1 MIRINLLGAER
12 QTARKAPVVDLA
24 QRVTALC
31 SLVLVLAGAV
41 IGWWY
46 WSLRTA
52 SAQVDSEIA
61 AAQQEAARLKSV
73 LAEVQEFE
81 NRRSQLQQRVALI
94 EELRSGQ
101 SIPVQVLDHVSRS
114 LPETL
119 WLTTMNQE
127 GATLTIEGRSTTL
140 IALSDFVGNLGGTE
154 LLEKP
159 IEIVTSRVEAS
170 RDRATSVE
178 LIHFV
183 VKAKVTPAPGA
194 KTAAP
199 ASATGKRAE
208 REPRAA
214 KAARS

>member
-12 QTARKAPVVDLA
+12 QTARKAPVFDLA
-24 QRVTALC
+24 QRVPVLC
-31 SLVLVLAGAV
+31 SLVLVVAGAV

-46 WSLRTA
+46 WSLRSA
-52 SAQVDSEIA
+52 SAQVDRDIA
-61 AAQQEAARLKSV
+61 ATQQEAARLKSM
-73 LAEVQEFE
+73 LEEVQRFE
-81 NRRSQLQQRVALI
+81 DRRTQLQQRVQLI

-127 GATLTIEGRSTTL
+127 GTTLTIEGRSTTL
-140 IALSDFVGNLGGTE
+140 IALSDFVGNLGSNE
-154 LLEKP
+154 LLQKP
-159 IEIVTSRVEAS
+159 IDIVSSQVESS
-170 RDRATSVE
+170 RDRAAAE

-183 VKAKVTPAPGA
+183 VKARVTPAPGA

-199 ASATGKRAE
+199 ANAKGTPPR